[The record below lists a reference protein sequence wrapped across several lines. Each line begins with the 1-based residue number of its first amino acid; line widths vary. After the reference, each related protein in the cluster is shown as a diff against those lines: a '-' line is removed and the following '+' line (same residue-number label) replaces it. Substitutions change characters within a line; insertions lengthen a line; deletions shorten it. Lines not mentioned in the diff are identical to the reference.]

1 MPPLIMRD
9 NDCLHL
15 RVAVTLLLQASVVLQ
30 ITFRAPRY
38 SQAGAVQQHLLQ
50 AGLLDFLL
58 RILPA
63 NVQLQLRLLYCCSS
77 FQAEV
82 EEFKPL
88 FSMQAQGRRQPELAL
103 ADQR

>member
-1 MPPLIMRD
+1 MQ
-9 NDCLHL
+9 
-15 RVAVTLLLQASVVLQ
+15 LLQPHLSG
-30 ITFRAPRY
+30 RDAPPAALAAPAAAVW
-38 SQAGAVQQHLLQ
+38 SPGGGAQSGAAPTPEVC
-50 AGLLDFLL
+50 LLDFLL

-88 FSMQAQGRRQPELAL
+88 FSMQAQGRRQPELAP
-103 ADQR
+103 AEQR

>member
-1 MPPLIMRD
+1 MRD